1 MTTGKKLYD
10 LRKQKGIS
18 QEELAI
24 DLNISQS
31 SISNYELEV
40 SKPDIETLQKL
51 SQYYKIPIQD
61 LISDDSYTFYNH
73 KNKGETN
80 NLTINQLSEK
90 LENQYLSTIENLR
103 KENNRLLTII
113 EKSLSK

>member
-24 DLNISQS
+24 DLDISQS

-40 SKPDIETLQKL
+40 SKPDIETLKKF
-51 SQYYKIPIQD
+51 SQYYKIPIQH
-61 LISDDSYTFYNH
+61 LISDDSYTFTVNAI
-73 KNKGETN
+73 NKKSSWSLKCKKYSG
-80 NLTINQLSEK
+80 LDRCRLSA
-90 LENQYLSTIENLR
+90 TG
-103 KENNRLLTII
+103 
-113 EKSLSK
+113 SLASSFIK